1 MGSSSSNEFI
11 TGAPPRLQP
20 CQIVCLEHDTSCLYA
35 EVIQV
40 IESRQ
45 LCWARPLVLIQQPVD
60 AIAHAPNACHDQP
73 WEQPGFY
80 DLRQDSDL
88 LLPLTLFRAAL
99 DTEVFAWITS
109 LYAADDDAAA
119 TSNSPGKGHQLFR
132 QFIQQVW
139 QAHPTV
145 FQNVSASA

>member
-1 MGSSSSNEFI
+1 MGSSSSHELI
-11 TGAPPRLQP
+11 TEATPRLQP
-20 CQIVCLEHDTSCLYA
+20 CQIVCLEHDSSYLYA

-45 LCWARPLVLIQQPVD
+45 LCWARPLVLILQPAD
-60 AIAHAPNACHDQP
+60 AIAYDPMTCNNP
-73 WEQPGFY
+73 VWEQPGFY

-99 DTEVFAWITS
+99 DTEVFSWMTG
-109 LYAADDDAAA
+109 LYAVEAVAL
-119 TSNSPGKGHQLFR
+119 NNPPGKGHQPFR

-139 QAHPTV
+139 QAHPTA
-145 FQNVSASA
+145 FQRLSA

>member
-1 MGSSSSNEFI
+1 MGSSSNHELN
-11 TGAPPRLQP
+11 TEATPHLQP
-20 CQIVCLEHDTSCLYA
+20 CQIVCLEHDTSYLYA

-45 LCWARPLVLIQQPVD
+45 LCWARPLVLLLQPFDEIVD
-60 AIAHAPNACHDQP
+60 STSDCKPLL

-99 DTEVFAWITS
+99 DTEVFSWMTS
-109 LYAADDDAAA
+109 LYAADHDAAS
-119 TSNSPGKGHQLFR
+119 SNLPGRGHQPFR
-132 QFIQQVW
+132 AFIQQVW
-139 QAHPTV
+139 QAHPEA
-145 FQNVSASA
+145 FQKLSA

>member
-1 MGSSSSNEFI
+1 MGSSSSHEF
-11 TGAPPRLQP
+11 TPEANPRLQP
-20 CQIVCLEHDTSCLYA
+20 CQIVCLEHDTSYLYA

-45 LCWARPLVLIQQPVD
+45 LCWARPLVLIQQPSD
-60 AIAHAPNACHDQP
+60 ASAYSPVACNSPLQ
-73 WEQPGFY
+73 EQPGFY

-99 DTEVFAWITS
+99 DTEVFSWMTS
-109 LYAADDDAAA
+109 LYAADHDAAPN
-119 TSNSPGKGHQLFR
+119 NSPDRGHQPFR

-139 QAHPTV
+139 QAHPNA
-145 FQNVSASA
+145 FQNVSA